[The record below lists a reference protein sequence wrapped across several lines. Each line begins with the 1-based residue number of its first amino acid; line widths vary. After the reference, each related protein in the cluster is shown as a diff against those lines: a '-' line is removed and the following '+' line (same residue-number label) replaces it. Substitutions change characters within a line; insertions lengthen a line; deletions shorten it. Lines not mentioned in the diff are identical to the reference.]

1 MDDLTREEILK
12 ISELSYL
19 ELTDEEISK
28 LQKELS
34 DIIRYFNGQLA
45 TVLSRPNAGGT
56 LRVLT
61 NTGHTVW
68 FVASQCEVISASR

>member
-1 MDDLTREEILK
+1 M
-12 ISELSYL
+12 
-19 ELTDEEISK
+19 
-28 LQKELS
+28 QVG
-34 DIIRYFNGQLA
+34 DIIKYFNGQIA

-61 NTGHTVW
+61 STGHTVW

>member
-1 MDDLTREEILK
+1 M
-12 ISELSYL
+12 
-19 ELTDEEISK
+19 
-28 LQKELS
+28 QVG

-61 NTGHTVW
+61 STGHTVW